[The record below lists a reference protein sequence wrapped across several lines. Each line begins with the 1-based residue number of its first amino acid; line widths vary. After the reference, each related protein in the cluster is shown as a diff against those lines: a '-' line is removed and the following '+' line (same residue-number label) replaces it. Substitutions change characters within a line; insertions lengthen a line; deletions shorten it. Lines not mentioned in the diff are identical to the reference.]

1 MFDKL
6 IGYYFKF
13 SIYLTYLLLFSIIL
27 ASFHPQVF
35 THFFTAILKFM
46 PVSIINYFTEKNINQ
61 TDVFYIFT
69 IISAISGIAIIW
81 NYFFP
86 RKYIGKM
93 LEKDIDIKNYPSFHM
108 ASIHNKSSELT
119 TLALLSIILFL
130 QTNVTSFSTF
140 KSLVLSLLMNAPF
153 VFLFCCIGTA
163 GAMLECLILIMSG
176 FGTTINEKKDQIEK

>member
-6 IGYYFKF
+6 IGLYFKF
-13 SIYLTYLLLFSIIL
+13 SVYLTHLLLFSIIL

-35 THFFTAILKFM
+35 THFFSAIVKFV
-46 PVSIINYFTEKNINQ
+46 PIPIINYFAEKNISHA
-61 TDVFYIFT
+61 DVFYIFT
-69 IISAISGIAIIW
+69 VISTISGIAIIW

-86 RKYIGKM
+86 RNYIGKM
-93 LEKDIDIKNYPSFHM
+93 LVGGKDMKNYPSFHM

-119 TLALLSIILFL
+119 TLSLLSIILFA
-130 QTNVTSFSTF
+130 QTNDTSFSTF

-163 GAMLECLILIMSG
+163 RAMLECVVLIMSG
-176 FGTTINEKKDQIEK
+176 FGTIINEKKDQLEK